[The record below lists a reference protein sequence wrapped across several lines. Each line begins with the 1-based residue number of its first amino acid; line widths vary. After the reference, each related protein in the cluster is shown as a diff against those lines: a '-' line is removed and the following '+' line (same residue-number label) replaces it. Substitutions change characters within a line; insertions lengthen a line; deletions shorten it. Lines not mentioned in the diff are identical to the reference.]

1 MSELGARRP
10 LLFADHASGIAR
22 SEARLGQQS
31 FQLAAQQRPR
41 RLFIEKDR
49 KLQARGTG
57 IKNEERVGHEFRPQ
71 LL

>member
-1 MSELGARRP
+1 MSEFGAGRP

-22 SEARLGQQS
+22 NEARLSQQP

-57 IKNEERVGHEFRPQ
+57 IENEERVGHEFRPKF
-71 LL
+71 L